1 MTTRLGAFGLVA
13 AIAPVVCIVACNP
26 APGPARP
33 APSETPAQTAHG
45 IAPERGNPA
54 TPSQPDQPAPAASGD
69 RALRV
74 IEAGELIDSAMRKLN
89 KDDGA
94 GCLADL
100 DRARALDSKTEARAA
115 MTRAM
120 CEMAAGKCQT
130 GKQRA
135 EAWYSDNSRLTP
147 DLVAR
152 SVEGVASMYCRGGD
166 MNPRDQMLQSV
177 FELSQGAYT
186 STRDPAYCSARIA
199 TIRKLS
205 PQVSPRDDRDEQIKS
220 AFLVSCTAGSTCL
233 GRAGDCAAAWKNF
246 QQPDC
251 PVAKGIANIA
261 DPAVRN
267 KALADSFESIVTDCK
282 GKPR

>member
-1 MTTRLGAFGLVA
+1 MTTRLGASGFMV
-13 AIAPVVCIVACNP
+13 AIASVAFAMSCNP

-33 APSETPAQTAHG
+33 APSETPAQPATA
-45 IAPERGNPA
+45 IEPQRGNPVA
-54 TPSQPDQPAPAASGD
+54 PSQPGEPAPAASGD

-100 DRARALDSKTEARAA
+100 DRAHALDAKTEARAA

-120 CEMAAGKCQT
+120 CEMAAGKCQA

-135 EAWYSDNSRLTP
+135 ETWYRENSRLAP
-147 DLVAR
+147 ELVAK
-152 SVEGVASMYCRGGD
+152 SVEGVASMYCREGD
-166 MNPRDQMLQSV
+166 MNPRDLVLQSV

-186 STRDPAYCSARIA
+186 TTKDPAYCSARIA
-199 TIRKLS
+199 TIRKLA
-205 PQVSPRDDRDEQIKS
+205 PQVAPRDSRDDQIKN
-220 AFLVSCTAGSTCL
+220 ALVVACTAGPTCL
-233 GRAGDCAAAWKNF
+233 GRAGDCAAAWKAF
-246 QQPDC
+246 QQADC
-251 PVAKGIANIA
+251 PVMQGLSSIA

-267 KALADSFESIVTDCK
+267 KATADSFESVVADCK